1 MKLRLKLA
9 YLALIAVGVGI
20 GFEYGVLQASVCFIL
35 LFASCAFTIDV
46 E

>member
-9 YLALIAVGVGI
+9 YLALIAVGVWV

>member
-1 MKLRLKLA
+1 MTIRVKLA
-9 YLALIAVGVGI
+9 YLALIAVSVGI

-35 LFASCAFTIDV
+35 LFASCAFTIDI

>member
-1 MKLRLKLA
+1 MASDLNVVALTGRLTRDSELR
-9 YLALIAVGVGI
+9 YTNGGT
-20 GFEYGVLQASVCFIL
+20 SVCFIL

>member
-20 GFEYGVLQASVCFIL
+20 GFKYGVLQASVCFIL
-35 LFASCAFTIDV
+35 LFASCAFTIDI